1 MEATSA
7 AMKDSSTLSVV
18 VVMVPFL
25 GQSHLNQFLQLAN
38 VVSSYDIPVH
48 YISSTLHI
56 SRVKSRASNPIHQ
69 LTKIHFHDYPLQFSS
84 SSSLPISHHEDPFFS
99 SEFVKISFPL
109 FECSTNLREPVAEL
123 LQSLSQTTK
132 RLVVVYDPMMAS
144 VVQDVVRIPNGEAYS
159 FHCGSFVF
167 FANMFNLLGRNDMFP
182 VMDIP
187 PWESCFPAA
196 LNRFLEREIEVVKFQ
211 AGEIFNTCRA
221 IEGAFLESLVNDIGV
236 EKNKFWAV
244 GPLHQTTMTR
254 NELRRDQDKWLLDW
268 LDKQEPNSVLYISF
282 GTTTIFS
289 DEEIK
294 EIAIG
299 LELSGVKFIWALREG
314 DKCDVLGTNEEGEGP
329 QVPDGFEERMKGM
342 GIVVREWVPQVEIL
356 GHSSTGG
363 FMSHCGWNSCME
375 SISMGVPL
383 VTWPLHTDQPI
394 NALLITHVLK
404 VGVAVMERQQRD
416 EVVSS
421 STISR
426 AVRTLMAS
434 NEGGEMRKRAE
445 ELGAEVRKSTEE
457 GGVTRM
463 EWDSFIAHITR

>member
-1 MEATSA
+1 METIA
-7 AMKDSSTLSVV
+7 AWKLNDSSTSSLV

-25 GQSHLNQFLQLAN
+25 AQSHLNQLLQFAN

-56 SRVKSRASNPIHQ
+56 SQVKSRASNPIHQ
-69 LTKIHFHDYPLQFSS
+69 LTKIHFHDYPLPFSS
-84 SSSLPISHHEDPFFS
+84 SSLSLSDDDESCFTAKFIENW
-99 SEFVKISFPL
+99 FPL
-109 FECSTNLREPVAEL
+109 FEASPHLRQPIFDL
-123 LQSLSQTTK
+123 LQSLSQSTK
-132 RLVVVYDPMMAS
+132 RLVVIHGVMMAS

-159 FHCGSFVF
+159 FNCISV
-167 FANMFNLLGRNDMFP
+167 FANFVYGSLSFGRNDVVP
-182 VMDIP
+182 IKNIP
-187 PWESCFPAA
+187 PLESCFPAVMKD
-196 LNRFLEREIEVVKFQ
+196 FFGERDE
-211 AGEIFNTCRA
+211 GA
-221 IEGAFLESLVNDIGV
+221 IEGTFLQSLVNDIGV
-236 EKNKFWAV
+236 ENNKVWAV
-244 GPLHQTTMTR
+244 GPLHQITIT
-254 NELRRDQDKWLLDW
+254 NNKDKWLLEW

-282 GTTTIFS
+282 GTTPVFS

-314 DKCDVLGTNEEGEGP
+314 DKFDVLGSNEEGEGP

-342 GIVVREWVPQVEIL
+342 GIVVREWVSQVEIL
-356 GHSSTGG
+356 RHKSIGG

-383 VTWPLHTDQPI
+383 ATWPLHSDQPI
-394 NALLITHVLK
+394 NALFITQVLK
-404 VGVAVMERQQRD
+404 VGVAVMEWEQRD

-421 STISR
+421 SMISR

-445 ELGAEVRKSTEE
+445 KLGAEVRKSTEE
-457 GGVTRM
+457 EGVTRM